1 MALLRINSTSFAV
14 KPGFSA
20 LYPKYIL
27 FYCFS
32 NTAYRTWLWD
42 FLGYMCVLRYECAL
56 HLRHFTVMDLF
67 CMAQQDLV
75 WLPCVKRRLCVLL
88 KTTEYIHGKKNLEP
102 FISSLCICFWESF
115 SCSLAFLF
123 FSLFFFSMWM
133 YCWNSCCRC
142 HCHALF
148 GSQVEK

>member
-1 MALLRINSTSFAV
+1 MALLRINKSFPV

-20 LYPKYIL
+20 LYPNYIL

-32 NTAYRTWLWD
+32 NTAYGMWLWD
-42 FLGYMCVLRYECAL
+42 FLGYMCVLWYECAL

-75 WLPCVKRRLCVLL
+75 WLPCVMRRLCIALNNSIYTWK
-88 KTTEYIHGKKNLEP
+88 KTRTVYFITSRLFFGK
-102 FISSLCICFWESF
+102 
-115 SCSLAFLF
+115 AFLF
-123 FSLFFFSMWM
+123 VGFSLFFSIWM
-133 YCWNSCCRC
+133 YCWNSCRC